1 MVKKKVIEKVAQVED
16 KKDLVRDL
24 SSKAVINKNKQAY
37 VNAKMRKKQRVN
49 ENEEKEALKDRIT
62 QLESLV
68 QELIN
73 SKTAP

>member
-1 MVKKKVIEKVAQVED
+1 MVKKKVIEEVAQVED
-16 KKDLVRDL
+16 KKDLIRDL

-37 VNAKMRKKQRVN
+37 VNAKMRKKQRAN
-49 ENEEKEALKDRIT
+49 ENKEKEALKDRIT

-73 SKTAP
+73 KTAP